1 MADLKFGNVTPAVG
15 NIKLGSNNVSEIYQG
30 TTKLWPLGTPP
41 QPGEV
46 TVCDLIWT
54 KTNSTITATTTGGNI
69 PIVTNENDWITKCQN
84 NDPAACYWQFDSNNA
99 YRGLLYNVFATDV
112 IQPPT
117 GFRVPTQT
125 DWQYL
130 INCAG
135 VGSPDNPSDVT
146 SLGNNYYGFWSSNI
160 ASNPRF
166 GTVDFNSIGAGYT
179 FQGSTTIPP
188 AVPQAW
194 NSQGKR
200 DIYHQ
205 QQSSLPASYYPVTM
219 FWRGPQSA
227 NRDWLIGYST
237 ASFNDGFTYG
247 KNFGG
252 YMRFVK
258 DAPPP
263 ATVTFYYNDTQ
274 TGSGAAS
281 LNNYGFMAST
291 SSGLTVANQFAN
303 ISFEIVG
310 GPATIKF
317 VAYNDQGLAN
327 PPNAR
332 FTEIKW
338 EIYDNVSRSPI
349 TDLVHE
355 TIWSSSTAGSD
366 PYPIRPTTPAT
377 TPQGQPGYKIENWGT
392 DSGSVTLNPGVYYV
406 EMKMTFGNEFS
417 GASAGT
423 NYIMSFET

>member
-69 PIVTNENDWITKCQN
+69 PIVTNKTDWYNLSQN
-84 NDPAACYWQFDSNNA
+84 NQPAATYKDFDSNNSF
-99 YRGLLYNVFATDV
+99 RGLYYNVFATEV
-112 IQPPT
+112 IQPPA
-117 GFRVPTQT
+117 GFRVPTQQ
-125 DWQYL
+125 DWYDL
-130 INCAG
+130 IICAG
-135 VGSPDNPSDVT
+135 AGSPNSSIDVT
-146 SLGNNYYGFWSSNI
+146 SLANNYYGFWPSNV

-166 GTVDFNSIGAGYT
+166 GTVDFNSIGSG
-179 FQGSTTIPP
+179 FP
-188 AVPQAW
+188 AIDSNSYGW
-194 NSQGKR
+194 FSQGRR
-200 DIYHQ
+200 DLYWQ
-205 QQSSLPASYYPVTM
+205 QQPGSLPASSYRITQ
-219 FWRGPQSA
+219 FLKTGT
-227 NRDWLIGYST
+227 RDWIAGYYIS
-237 ASFNDGFTYG
+237 SFNDGFATG
-247 KNFGG
+247 KDGAAL
-252 YMRFVK
+252 MRFVK
-258 DAPPP
+258 DASPP

-303 ISFEIVG
+303 ISFEIIG

-366 PYPIRPTTPAT
+366 PYPIRPTTPTT